1 MNLDEKPLTE
11 KEPAMNTNTF
21 HTRKL
26 VALAAAAALCFPA
39 IAAQAG
45 DTAGELPT
53 RTVGYADLDLGT
65 QAGATA
71 LYNRIYH
78 AAEQV
83 CGDTGSRQLA
93 EVLAVRACVNRAVS
107 ASVKSVHNA
116 RLASVY
122 DSHIAAMR

>member
-1 MNLDEKPLTE
+1 MTLDDKPLTA

-21 HTRKL
+21 HNPKL
-26 VALAAAAALCFPA
+26 VALAAAAALCFSS
-39 IAAQAG
+39 IAAQA
-45 DTAGELPT
+45 DETANEAPA
-53 RTVGYADLDLGT
+53 RTVRYADLDLGT
-65 QAGATA
+65 QAGAAA
-71 LYNRIYH
+71 LYNRIRR

-93 EVLAVRACVNRAVS
+93 EVAAVKACEIRAIT

-116 RLASVY
+116 HLASVY